1 MSQNVRRN
9 LIATITPAAGQD
21 LTLEMTALPRITTA
35 STGTIATLVGH
46 GGTAPYSYSIAS
58 GTIPGGTVLDAV
70 TGKINVTGALTQ
82 GTYTFVA
89 QVDDSNANS
98 FLHAFSITISTR
110 LTATATQPPAIT
122 LNFNPPA
129 LSTNYQFVFAA
140 TGNVGPL
147 TWAIVSG
154 AAPAGLT
161 IVGSGVNAGRL
172 GTATTVTTVPN
183 GGAAYTFTV
192 RATDSTTLET
202 LDIPVV
208 LWVYAAQTGSW
219 NDYKNIS
226 AGVWA
231 YPFATTLP
239 PVEQGRTRTY
249 RFTTVRGRGQPPF
262 TWTWGGHASLTPFVT
277 LTPVNGTLDCDVTIY
292 GDSSLVNAGY
302 FVSLHCVGGGNR
314 SMDFPGTTGY
324 TPTNQS
330 IYVLQAQPAILP
342 QLNGADV
349 GAQYAPFKINFAGA
363 GVASVTNVGGT
374 WTVTIPKAAADAN
387 ASANSFWAGPVS
399 GGAAAPGFRAI
410 TIADLPATLQRILSA
425 QGNATP
431 PGGDTVANTVTAT
444 AFATNYTIATTDLK
458 AGLLIDVLAQ
468 GSYGTAA
475 AAPTLTLQLRL
486 SNTNLLTIG
495 PVTLPASTPNTSSWR
510 FEGQIFV
517 PTIGASVACRANGKA
532 VFGQGAT
539 SVAGFVVLPQSTA
552 LSIATNATKLVQVF
566 VTWGTANASNTITLH
581 QLDVEAKG

>member
-21 LTLEMTALPRITTA
+21 LTLEMIAAARITTA

-46 GGTAPYSYSIAS
+46 GGKAPYNYSIAS
-58 GTIPGGTVLDAV
+58 GTIPGGTALDAV

-89 QVDDSNANS
+89 QVDDSSTPTSSS
-98 FLHAFSITISTR
+98 FLHAFSITIATR

-129 LSTNYQFVFAA
+129 PSTNYQFVFAA

-172 GTATTVTTVPN
+172 GTATTVTSVPN

-208 LWVYAAQTGSW
+208 LWVYAAQTGAW

-226 AGVWA
+226 GGVWA
-231 YPFATTLP
+231 YPFNTTLP

-277 LTPVNGTLDCDVTIY
+277 LSVAPVAPVVPASLTSPAVFETSFLASAAVAGALAAVVYASAYALKAVLIASPPLAKAPSTAASTDWRAVL
-292 GDSSLVNAGY
+292 DSSTVFL
-302 FVSLHCVGGGNR
+302 
-314 SMDFPGTTGY
+314 
-324 TPTNQS
+324 
-330 IYVLQAQPAILP
+330 I
-342 QLNGADV
+342 
-349 GAQYAPFKINFAGA
+349 
-363 GVASVTNVGGT
+363 VAVATLEAVVRPVWASS
-374 WTVTIPKAAADAN
+374 KAA
-387 ASANSFWAGPVS
+387 S
-399 GGAAAPGFRAI
+399 
-410 TIADLPATLQRILSA
+410 
-425 QGNATP
+425 
-431 PGGDTVANTVTAT
+431 
-444 AFATNYTIATTDLK
+444 
-458 AGLLIDVLAQ
+458 
-468 GSYGTAA
+468 TAA
-475 AAPTLTLQLRL
+475 CAASSRL
-486 SNTNLLTIG
+486 FSF
-495 PVTLPASTPNTSSWR
+495 ASIS
-510 FEGQIFV
+510 
-517 PTIGASVACRANGKA
+517 A
-532 VFGQGAT
+532 
-539 SVAGFVVLPQSTA
+539 
-552 LSIATNATKLVQVF
+552 
-566 VTWGTANASNTITLH
+566 
-581 QLDVEAKG
+581 